1 MKPLRFITG
10 SILALAL
17 VGATQAQTT
26 MRITGSTAFRSNTH
40 TAIQNIFDAGTVTFA
55 YLDNAAGTATISN
68 TSAAIFKGNI
78 RGVATTIKSHWSGS
92 EGGIQTVAG
101 APNFTVTYFA
111 DTTVCLPPP
120 GNKLPN
126 GTALT
131 DSSVPDVAMAD
142 TFQSSSLFHGTVNGV
157 TYATLNK
164 QKKTAG
170 LPTGQVVGVVQF
182 EFVASN
188 SAPAGLTN
196 ITPQNARDLWANG
209 HMALS
214 LFTGA
219 SGDETFT
226 VYAAGRDIDSGT
238 RLTALAETGLGGLA
252 NVKQYEPLKGGVR
265 ATTPGGALDAPP
277 YVLEP
282 SATIN
287 GIFEPV
293 GDGGYSSGGDLANGI
308 ANTTSG
314 STCFLTYLGLGDAGT
329 AISNGAHALT
339 YSGVPYSI
347 GAVEEG
353 QYTFWG
359 YEHLYYRDTT
369 VATVKSVADKLAL
382 QIFNTDAPAPHYSDM
397 KVSRKTDGAVVTQ
410 NF

>member
-1 MKPLRFITG
+1 MKLLKLMTG

-17 VGATQAQTT
+17 VGAAQAQTT

-40 TAIQNIFDAGTVTFA
+40 TAIQNIFDAGTLTFA
-55 YLDNAAGTATISN
+55 YLDNANGTATISN

-78 RGVATTIKSHWSGS
+78 GGVATTIKSHWSGS

-101 APNFTVTYFA
+101 SPNFTVTYFA
-111 DTTVCLPPP
+111 DTTSTLPPP

-142 TFQSSSLFHGTVNGV
+142 TFQATSIFHGTVNGI

-164 QKKTAG
+164 QKKTTG
-170 LPTGQVVGVVQF
+170 LPAGQIVGVVQF

-188 SAPAGLTN
+188 SAPGGLANMTS
-196 ITPQNARDLWANG
+196 QNARDLWANG

-214 LFTGA
+214 LLTGV
-219 SGDETFT
+219 SGDESFT

-238 RLTALAETGLGGLA
+238 RLTTFAETGLGALA
-252 NVKQYEPLKGGVR
+252 TVKQYEPLKGGVR
-265 ATTPGGALDAPP
+265 ANTCCGALDAPP
-277 YVLEP
+277 YTLEP
-282 SATIN
+282 PATIN
-287 GIFEPV
+287 GITEPL
-293 GDGGYSSGGDLANGI
+293 GDGGYSSGGDLANAI
-308 ANTTSG
+308 SNTTSG
-314 STCFLTYLGLGDAGT
+314 STCFATYLGLSDAGT
-329 AISNGAHALT
+329 AIGNGAHALN
-339 YSGVPYSI
+339 YNGIPYSVT
-347 GAVEEG
+347 AVQEG

-359 YEHLYYRDTT
+359 YEHLFYRDTT
-369 VATVKSVADKLAL
+369 ITKVKTVADKLAL
-382 QIFNTDAPAPHYSDM
+382 QIFNTDAPAPHYNAM
-397 KVSRKTDGAVVTQ
+397 KVTRKTDGAVVTQ